1 MSSARRFSLLSWAY
15 VGTIFIL
22 FMYLIIKAKGHKATY
37 IAVKYIQYGLHV
49 FFLFLCEQNDDTHLC
64 ICIRLYSHPDLS
76 G

>member
-37 IAVKYIQYGLHV
+37 IAVKYIQYGLRV
-49 FFLFLCEQNDDTHLC
+49 FLIFMRTK
-64 ICIRLYSHPDLS
+64 
-76 G
+76 